1 MQPIRFK
8 ALAAI
13 VSICLLGLISIGS
26 SLWFATATE
35 SDAAAINVSGSL
47 RMQSWRLSEQVLVP
61 ELTSEESLA
70 RLIEIFDHS
79 INRPSLS
86 KLAGRNDELGRSYAA
101 LLEEWSGHM
110 RPLLLDPGTRV
121 EFIENVPGFVDRID
135 SLVNALQQN
144 TENKLRILFVIAV
157 LMLCGIVCIGIFSIR
172 FIRLNLFMPIGDLS
186 RAAEKVSG
194 GDFNDLELTYRGN
207 NELGQLTRTFSGMSR
222 DLSRLYDNLEEQV
235 SRQTRSLEQSNTALQ
250 LLYEASQTLGV
261 NPYDERELRHLLDRW
276 KQLLELDSCYVCLTA
291 NTGNPRL
298 QSVCPE
304 GDSLD
309 GICNK
314 GECIQCIRHPN
325 SDWQFALQLKE
336 QQFGYLQVIT
346 RSGKRL
352 SDESRQWLKTFCDM
366 VATSLYRSSS
376 ENNERRLLLIEERS
390 VIARELHDSLAQ
402 ALSYQK
408 IQVVRLRR
416 QLVKLGVDES
426 VDSVV
431 EELREGINS
440 AYRQLRE
447 LLNTFRLNMS
457 EGSLED
463 ALANTLR
470 EYRKRAENI
479 DFQLDYQLRFCSIH
493 AHHQIH
499 VLQIVREALVNI
511 IQHAGASA
519 AKVSCSQLPEGRV
532 QVIIDDDG
540 RGFNS
545 IDDKGGRA
553 HPGRS
558 SDRSYGH
565 YGTTIMEERAASL
578 DGQLSFC
585 RSPLGGARVNLEF
598 AAA

>member
-1 MQPIRFK
+1 
-8 ALAAI
+8 
-13 VSICLLGLISIGS
+13 
-26 SLWFATATE
+26 
-35 SDAAAINVSGSL
+35 
-47 RMQSWRLSEQVLVP
+47 MQSWRLSEQVLVP
-61 ELTSEESLA
+61 ELTSEVSLA
-70 RLIEIFDHS
+70 RLIDIYDHS

-86 KLAGRNDELGRSYAA
+86 KLADRSDHLGSSYVA
-101 LLEEWSGHM
+101 LLAEWNGHM
-110 RPLLLDPGTRV
+110 RPLLLDPATRV
-121 EFIENVPGFVDRID
+121 EFIESVPDYVDRID
-135 SLVNALQQN
+135 SLVNALQKN
-144 TENKLRILFVIAV
+144 SENKLRILFVVAI
-157 LMLCGIVCIGIFSIR
+157 LMLCGIIGIGIFSIR
-172 FIRLNLFMPIGDLS
+172 FIRLKLLMPIGDLS

-194 GDFNDLELTYRGN
+194 GDFSDLKLTYRGN
-207 NELGQLTRTFSGMSR
+207 NELGQLTETFSAMSR
-222 DLSRLYDNLEEQV
+222 ELSQLYGNLEEQV

-250 LLYEASQTLGV
+250 LLYEASQTLGI
-261 NPYDERELRHLLDRW
+261 NPYDERELMHLLDRW
-276 KQLLELDSCYVCLTA
+276 KQLLKLDSCYVCLTA
-291 NTGNPRL
+291 NTSNPRL
-298 QSVCPE
+298 QSVCSE
-304 GDSLD
+304 GDSLE
-309 GICNK
+309 GICRK
-314 GECIQCIRHPN
+314 GECTQCIRHPN
-325 SDWQFALQLKE
+325 SDWQFALQLKD

-346 RSGKRL
+346 RSGQEL
-352 SDESRQWLKTFCDM
+352 SEESRQWLRTFCDM

-416 QLVKLGVDES
+416 QWEKLGADES
-426 VDSVV
+426 IDAVV

-470 EYRKRAENI
+470 EYRNRAENI

-511 IQHAGASA
+511 IQHADASS
-519 AKVSCSQLPEGRV
+519 AKVTCSQLAEGRI
-532 QVIIDDDG
+532 QVVIDDDG
-540 RGFNS
+540 RGF
-545 IDDKGGRA
+545 GG
-553 HPGRS
+553 PGKEPGSVRPE
-558 SDRSYGH
+558 RNYGH

-578 DGQLSFC
+578 EGQLTIGY
-585 RSPLGGARVNLEF
+585 SPLGGARVNLEF

>member
-1 MQPIRFK
+1 M
-8 ALAAI
+8 
-13 VSICLLGLISIGS
+13 SICLLGLISIGS
-26 SLWFATATE
+26 SLWFATVTD

-61 ELTSEESLA
+61 ELTSEVALI
-70 RLIEIFDHS
+70 RLIEVYDHS

-86 KLAGRNDELGRSYAA
+86 KLSDRNDHLGSSYVA
-101 LLEEWSGHM
+101 LLAEWNGHM
-110 RPLLLDPGTRV
+110 RPLLVEPETRA
-121 EFIENVPGFVDRID
+121 EFIASVPDYVDRID

-144 TENKLRILFVIAV
+144 SENKLRILFVVAV
-157 LMLCGIVCIGIFSIR
+157 LTLCGIVCIGIFSIR
-172 FIRLNLFMPIGDLS
+172 FIRLNLLMPMGDLS

-194 GDFNDLELTYRGN
+194 GDFNDLRLTYTGN
-207 NELGQLTRTFSGMSR
+207 NELGQLTQTFSAMSR
-222 DLSRLYDNLEEQV
+222 DLSRLYGNLEEQV
-235 SRQTRSLEQSNTALQ
+235 SRQTHSLEQSNTALQ

-261 NPYDERELRHLLDRW
+261 NPYDERELMHLLDRW

-304 GDSLD
+304 GDSLE
-309 GICNK
+309 GICRK
-314 GECIQCIRHPN
+314 GECTQCIRQPN
-325 SDWQFALQLKE
+325 SDWQFALQLKD

-346 RSGKRL
+346 RPGKVL
-352 SDESRQWLKTFCDM
+352 SDESRQWLRTFCDM

-376 ENNERRLLLIEERS
+376 ENNDRRLLLIEERS

-416 QLVKLGVDES
+416 HLERMGADES
-426 VDSVV
+426 IDAVV

-447 LLNTFRLNMS
+447 LLNTFRLNIS

-463 ALANTLR
+463 ALVNTLR
-470 EYRKRAENI
+470 EYRSRAESI
-479 DFQLDYQLRFCSIH
+479 DFQLDYQLRFCSIQ

-511 IQHAGASA
+511 IQHAGASS
-519 AKVSCSQLPEGRV
+519 AKVSCTQLPEGRV

-540 RGFNS
+540 RGFGAV
-545 IDDKGGRA
+545 DDSTGTVC
-553 HPGRS
+553 P
-558 SDRSYGH
+558 DRSYGH
-565 YGTTIMEERAASL
+565 YGTTIMAERAASL
-578 DGQLSFC
+578 VGQLTLC

-598 AAA
+598 SAA